1 MNIRS
6 FIDIIA
12 AGFLMLLI
20 LYFYCKKN
28 RTSIENVLFVLS
40 IAGLLIDIL
49 FG

>member
-1 MNIRS
+1 MNIETI
-6 FIDIIA
+6 IDILA

-28 RTSIENVLFVLS
+28 RTNIENILFVLS
-40 IAGLLIDIL
+40 IAGLVIDII

>member
-1 MNIRS
+1 MNIETI
-6 FIDIIA
+6 IDILA

-28 RTSIENVLFVLS
+28 RTKIENILFILS
-40 IAGLLIDIL
+40 IAGLVIDII